1 MYFIVL
7 LNIRFD
13 GDLNVT
19 LYYQYLIEYLK
30 ALGIYDVL
38 LKLVLI
44 GVLYNI

>member
-19 LYYQYLIEYLK
+19 LYYNYSIEYLK
-30 ALGIYDVL
+30 LGYWVFMM
-38 LKLVLI
+38 
-44 GVLYNI
+44 YC